1 MKLRVLLVAATVM
14 LSVSCAPK
22 FQGTYNDPNEV
33 EIVDDKWN
41 ETDARKTA
49 EYMIAEVVSKPWLDE
64 FRSANKG
71 KKPFVIVDDM
81 ENRTDEHIDTK
92 TLTEFMRDELINSRK
107 VRFLNESARKKVLDE
122 IDYQNSGAVRKKDR
136 GRGGRQYGS
145 DYLLGGAVS
154 SSVHSQ
160 GGLKTVTYQVVLNLT
175 NIVTGE
181 MEWSGKR
188 RIKKRFKRSGANW

>member
-1 MKLRVLLVAATVM
+1 MKYAVIAAAVTLLA
-14 LSVSCAPK
+14 SCAPK

-41 ETDARKTA
+41 ETDSRKTA

-64 FRSANKG
+64 FRTKHKG

-122 IDYQNSGAVRKKDR
+122 IRYQNSGAVRKQDR

-154 SSVHSQ
+154 SSVHTQ

>member
-1 MKLRVLLVAATVM
+1 MKYVLFAAALSI

-41 ETDARKTA
+41 ETDSRKTA
-49 EYMIAEVVSKPWLDE
+49 EYMIEEMLRRPWLDE
-64 FRSANKG
+64 FRSKHNG
-71 KKPFVIVDDM
+71 KKPFVIVDDI

-92 TLTEFMRDELINSRK
+92 TLTEFVRDELVNSRK
-107 VRFLNESARKKVLDE
+107 VRFLKETARRAILDE
-122 IDYQNSGAVRKKDR
+122 IKYQNSGAVRKKDR
-136 GRGGRQYGS
+136 GRGGKQFGS
-145 DYLLGGAVS
+145 DFLLGGAVS
-154 SSVHSQ
+154 SSVHTQ
-160 GGLKTVTYQVVLNLT
+160 GGLKTVTYQVVLDLT
-175 NIVTGE
+175 NVVTGE

>member
-1 MKLRVLLVAATVM
+1 MKYAVIATLLTFFAG
-14 LSVSCAPK
+14 CAPK

-49 EYMIAEVVSKPWLDE
+49 EYMIAEVLSKPWLDE
-64 FRSANKG
+64 FRTSHKG
-71 KKPFVIVDDM
+71 KKPFVIVDDI

-92 TLTEFMRDELINSRK
+92 TLTEFVRDELINSRK
-107 VRFLNESARKKVLDE
+107 VRFLNAPARKKVLDE
-122 IDYQNSGAVRKKDR
+122 IRYQNSGAVRKKDR
-136 GRGGRQYGS
+136 GRGGRQFGS

-154 SSVHSQ
+154 SSVHTQ
-160 GGLKTVTYQVVLNLT
+160 GGLKTVTYQVVMNLT
-175 NIVTGE
+175 SIVTGE

-188 RIKKRFKRSGANW
+188 RVKKRFKRSGANW